1 MAVFNVPT
9 QLIKDALP
17 LAKKGAPSMVKTMLR
32 DLFNNLAG
40 NDGTA
45 IAGNRVLIT
54 GGSNGIGRLMAE
66 ECARRGA
73 SAVIVWGY
81 TPARIDAT
89 VERLQQ
95 MKCNAKGYRVDVS
108 DVDQVKTAAKEVLK
122 DFGGADILINC
133 AGVVSGAPLL
143 ELADEDIDRTLAI
156 NVRALFSVTREFLP
170 GMMERNSGH
179 VITIASAAGT
189 IGPAKM
195 TDYAGSKW
203 AARGFMESLRNELKK
218 SGSKVKTLCVNPFY
232 IDTGMFEGVKTKVPF
247 LLPILKEQEVS
258 DRVIASI
265 EGGAPELF
273 MPTLVKFTALLR
285 VLPANWFDFCM
296 NLLGI
301 NDTMNE
307 FTGRN

>member
-1 MAVFNVPT
+1 MAVAT

-17 LAKKGAPSMVKTMLR
+17 LVKKGGPGMIKTIFR
-32 DLFNNLAG
+32 DLFNSIAG
-40 NDGTA
+40 NEGSS

-81 TPARIDAT
+81 TPARIDAA
-89 VERLQQ
+89 VERLEQ
-95 MKCNAKGYRVDVS
+95 MKCKTKGYRVDVS
-108 DVDQVKTAAKEVLK
+108 DVDQVKAAAKEVLN
-122 DFGGADILINC
+122 DFGGVDILINS

-143 ELADEDIDRTLAI
+143 ELSDSQIDRTLNI

-170 GMMERNSGH
+170 GMLERNYGH
-179 VITIASAAGT
+179 IVTIASAAGT

-218 SGSKVKTLCVNPFY
+218 MGSDVKTLCVNPFY

-247 LLPILKEQEVS
+247 LLPILKEEAVA
-258 DRVIASI
+258 DKVIASI

-273 MPTLVKFTALLR
+273 MPIIVKFTALLR
-285 VLPANWFDFCM
+285 VLPAHWFDAAM

-307 FTGRN
+307 FTGRG